1 MEGKRLLSISASVL
15 AAAWITS
22 DAGLILAQ
30 TSGEKKSFG
39 GTQSERTPD
48 SGTPLPEKSP
58 MTGSGE
64 KGTGSTKG
72 SVSKGGRG
80 TSQSGMKDGK
90 TIHPDVNQSVGGSK
104 SERTPETGTPLPEK
118 SPMTGTVEKGSG
130 STKGSGSS
138 GTTKGSR
145 STGTSKGTSQSRTK
159 DGKTINPDL
168 NPSVGGSQSE
178 RTGNDSGTPLP
189 KNSPSTGTVEKGTGS
204 SR

>member
-1 MEGKRLLSISASVL
+1 MKAKRLMAISASVL
-15 AAAWITS
+15 TAAWITA
-22 DAGLILAQ
+22 DAGMTLAQ
-30 TSGEKKSFG
+30 TKSKDTKVNPNLNPSVG
-39 GTQSERTPD
+39 ASQSERTGGD
-48 SGTPLPEKSP
+48 S
-58 MTGSGE
+58 
-64 KGTGSTKG
+64 
-72 SVSKGGRG
+72 
-80 TSQSGMKDGK
+80 
-90 TIHPDVNQSVGGSK
+90 
-104 SERTPETGTPLPEK
+104 GTPLPEK

-130 STKGSGSS
+130 PTNGSGSS

>member
-1 MEGKRLLSISASVL
+1 MKAKRLMAISASVL
-15 AAAWITS
+15 TAAWITA
-22 DAGLILAQ
+22 DAGMTLAQ
-30 TSGEKKSFG
+30 TKSKDTKVNPNLNPSVG
-39 GTQSERTPD
+39 ASQSERTGGD
-48 SGTPLPEKSP
+48 S
-58 MTGSGE
+58 
-64 KGTGSTKG
+64 
-72 SVSKGGRG
+72 
-80 TSQSGMKDGK
+80 
-90 TIHPDVNQSVGGSK
+90 
-104 SERTPETGTPLPEK
+104 GTPLPEK

-130 STKGSGSS
+130 PTNGSGSS

-145 STGTSKGTSQSRTK
+145 STSKGTSQSRTK

>member
-1 MEGKRLLSISASVL
+1 MKAKRLMAISASVL
-15 AAAWITS
+15 TAAWITA
-22 DAGLILAQ
+22 DAGMTLAQ
-30 TSGEKKSFG
+30 TKSKDTKVNPNLNPSVG
-39 GTQSERTPD
+39 ASQSERTGND
-48 SGTPLPEKSP
+48 S
-58 MTGSGE
+58 
-64 KGTGSTKG
+64 
-72 SVSKGGRG
+72 
-80 TSQSGMKDGK
+80 Q
-90 TIHPDVNQSVGGSK
+90 
-104 SERTPETGTPLPEK
+104 TPLPEK

-130 STKGSGSS
+130 STTGSDSS

-145 STGTSKGTSQSRTK
+145 SSGTSKGTTQSRTK

>member
-1 MEGKRLLSISASVL
+1 MKAKRLVAISASVL
-15 AAAWITS
+15 TAAWITA
-22 DAGLILAQ
+22 DAGMTLAQ
-30 TSGEKKSFG
+30 TKSKDTKVNPNLNPSVG
-39 GTQSERTPD
+39 ASQSERTGGD
-48 SGTPLPEKSP
+48 S
-58 MTGSGE
+58 
-64 KGTGSTKG
+64 
-72 SVSKGGRG
+72 
-80 TSQSGMKDGK
+80 
-90 TIHPDVNQSVGGSK
+90 
-104 SERTPETGTPLPEK
+104 GTPLPEK

-130 STKGSGSS
+130 PTNGSGSS

>member
-1 MEGKRLLSISASVL
+1 MKAKRLMAISASVL
-15 AAAWITS
+15 TAAWITA
-22 DAGLILAQ
+22 DAGMTLAQ
-30 TSGEKKSFG
+30 TNSKDTKVNPNLNPSVGAS
-39 GTQSERTPD
+39 QSERTGND
-48 SGTPLPEKSP
+48 S
-58 MTGSGE
+58 
-64 KGTGSTKG
+64 
-72 SVSKGGRG
+72 
-80 TSQSGMKDGK
+80 Q
-90 TIHPDVNQSVGGSK
+90 
-104 SERTPETGTPLPEK
+104 TPLPEK

-130 STKGSGSS
+130 STTGSDSS

-145 STGTSKGTSQSRTK
+145 SSGTSKGTTQSRTK